1 MLTTTLNVLAPVLFV
16 LLLGYLGW
24 RRKAFD
30 ADQVAGINKLTL
42 DFALPATL
50 FVGVASIPR
59 AELTED
65 GHFLMAVLLTLAGL
79 YLAALLI
86 GRKVL
91 RLGSG
96 ASALFA
102 LGASFPAA
110 PFFGPA
116 VLGGYFGQKS
126 AIAIASISVVA
137 NLILVPI
144 TVVVLE
150 VAQGSRIPPDSSMV
164 SEAPADENG
173 AGEAKASTAGTA
185 AVVRNGLLHAIRRPY
200 VLAPVLAVVL
210 VLVGVR
216 VPPLVNSMLDLIGH
230 TTSGISLF
238 VAGLL
243 LSAFRPRVNGVV
255 AVNVILKS
263 LVQPALML
271 ALVGLL
277 SLSKPLAAE
286 AVASVALPSAV
297 ITPMLA
303 ARYGTY
309 QSEAGTNMLMTAI
322 LMMLV
327 LPVCIF
333 IVR

>member
-1 MLTTTLNVLAPVLFV
+1 MLVTTLNVLLPVLFV

-24 RRKAFD
+24 RMKAFD

-59 AELTED
+59 TELTED
-65 GHFLMAVLLTLAGL
+65 VHFVLAVLLTLVGL
-79 YLAALLI
+79 YLVALVI
-86 GRKVL
+86 GRMVL

-126 AIAIASISVVA
+126 AIAIAAISVVA
-137 NLILVPI
+137 NLILMPV

-150 VAQGSRIPPDSSMV
+150 VAQGAKIPTDSSMV
-164 SEAPADENG
+164 GEIDADENA
-173 AGEAKASTAGTA
+173 AGEGSLFPTQTATLI
-185 AVVRNGLLHAIRRPY
+185 RDGLLHAVKRPY
-200 VLAPVLAVVL
+200 VLAPVAALVL
-210 VLVGVR
+210 VLLGVR
-216 VPPLVNSMLDLIGH
+216 VPLLVTSMLDLIGH

-243 LSAFRPRVNGVV
+243 LSAFRPRLNGVV
-255 AVNVILKS
+255 TVNVILKS
-263 LVQPALML
+263 LAQPALML
-271 ALVGLL
+271 ALVALL
-277 SLSKPLAAE
+277 SISKPLAGE

-309 QSEAGTNMLMTAI
+309 QSEAGSNMLITAI
-322 LMMLV
+322 LMMFV
-327 LPVCIF
+327 VPISIF
-333 IVR
+333 IMR